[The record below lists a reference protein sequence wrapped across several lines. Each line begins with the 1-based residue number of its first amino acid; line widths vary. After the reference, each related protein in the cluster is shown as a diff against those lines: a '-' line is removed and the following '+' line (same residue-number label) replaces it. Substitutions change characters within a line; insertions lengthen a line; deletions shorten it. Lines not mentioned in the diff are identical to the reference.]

1 MSAETYPSKADI
13 TAVREHAI
21 GSRRTRAHVIVCH
34 DLDAKRRTLL
44 DLFRLAELHPE
55 AADAIARELARDI
68 IDDANFLIRDLE
80 AIKAVADRQL
90 AKLPTPLRE

>member
-1 MSAETYPSKADI
+1 MGDGSPTKADI
-13 TAVREHAI
+13 TAVREHSI

-44 DLFRLAELHPE
+44 ELFRLVEIHPE
-55 AADAIARELARDI
+55 AVDAIARELAHDI
-68 IDDANFLIRDLE
+68 IQDASFLIRDLE
-80 AIKAVADRQL
+80 AIKAFAERQL